1 MILKE
6 NQINIINLL
15 AEHEKAISDL
25 YESYAD
31 KFKEHNDFW
40 LFLSREELEHV
51 GWLMN
56 LTEKIKEGAI
66 YFNEE
71 RFAVEAIKTSLAEAS
86 RQIAK
91 SKGEL
96 SLIEAL
102 STAYYFEVALI
113 EKKYFEVLEGDS
125 VELKHTLIKLSEA
138 TKVHQNKIKEFLD
151 KERKNSGIAV

>member
-96 SLIEAL
+96 SLI
-102 STAYYFEVALI
+102 
-113 EKKYFEVLEGDS
+113 
-125 VELKHTLIKLSEA
+125 
-138 TKVHQNKIKEFLD
+138 
-151 KERKNSGIAV
+151 